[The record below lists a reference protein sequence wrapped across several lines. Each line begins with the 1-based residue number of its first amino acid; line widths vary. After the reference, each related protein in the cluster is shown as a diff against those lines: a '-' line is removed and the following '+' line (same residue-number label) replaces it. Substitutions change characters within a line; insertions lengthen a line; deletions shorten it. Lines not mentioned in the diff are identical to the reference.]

1 MNRILELTFLVV
13 AIVHVGSFLVAP
25 GYGPYTKPARLPLLL
40 LYYLASAGSG
50 NRSPMLVAA
59 LSLSFL
65 GDVLLMQGDR
75 ELFFM
80 LGLASFLGAHVC
92 YILVYN
98 TFCGEETERMLR
110 GLQRLRYSFP
120 VLLAGFGLLGIL
132 MPHAAGM
139 RIPVAAYALIL
150 MAMVLAALY
159 RFGRTSGRSF
169 GLVFGGAILFMMS
182 DSLLA
187 VNKFIEP
194 LPGASFW
201 IMLTYCSAQYL
212 IVRGL
217 LLHPPA
223 RK

>member
-1 MNRILELTFLVV
+1 MNRILELAFLAV
-13 AIVHVGSFLVAP
+13 AIIHVGSFLVAP
-25 GYGPYTKPARLPLLL
+25 GYASYTKPLLLPLLL
-40 LYYLASAGSG
+40 LYYLASAGAG
-50 NRSPMLVAA
+50 NRNPVLVAA
-59 LSLSFL
+59 LVLSFL

-80 LGLASFLGAHVC
+80 LGLASFLGTHLC
-92 YILVYN
+92 YILVYSR
-98 TFCGEETERMLR
+98 FRGGENEQMLR
-110 GLQRLRYSFP
+110 GIQRLRYSFP

-132 MPHAAGM
+132 MPHAGGM
-139 RIPVAAYALIL
+139 RIPVAAYALVL

-212 IVRGL
+212 IIRGL
-217 LLHPPA
+217 LLHPPGRA
-223 RK
+223 